1 MDARP
6 STGGKG
12 AVEETVDIKA
22 WRADPVPST
31 GERESRR
38 GSSSG
43 VSVRL
48 SRVLAIVDAVVWSE
62 SELDDG
68 GGDLGFYH
76 PRRQVAFG

>member
-1 MDARP
+1 M
-6 STGGKG
+6 GKG

-43 VSVRL
+43 VLVKL
-48 SRVLAIVDAVVWSE
+48 SRVFAIVDVVMWSE
-62 SELDDG
+62 SECNDS

-76 PRRQVAFG
+76 ARWQVAFG